1 MQRRTPQSIVTL
13 FLSVSLVAFS
23 LIGCHKTD
31 LTGYQQASQKRKST
45 AEPPAESTVLASAKS
60 EAPAETKDESS
71 VISPVAVTPQEV
83 ESFPASAL
91 APLNVV
97 DGADVRALMNVAKQE
112 IRAVDANASS
122 VNPLKA
128 TEAPVTEPH
137 KIELLVKEKTFRKEA
152 QTGALRV
159 SFDDLDLLKVLNM
172 EPVTDNAK
180 ELMPDWLLGLDGKK
194 IRLRGFMYP
203 TYDTEGIEKFVLAR
217 DNQICCFGRDPK
229 VYDLVQ
235 VTMKAGKTTNYIP
248 AVRAFDVVGIFQI
261 NMMSEEGKPYGL
273 YFIDQAEVIDR

>member
-13 FLSVSLVAFS
+13 FLSFSLVAFS

-97 DGADVRALMNVAKQE
+97 HVARVARVTGDSPGVPGAIV
-112 IRAVDANASS
+112 
-122 VNPLKA
+122 
-128 TEAPVTEPH
+128 
-137 KIELLVKEKTFRKEA
+137 
-152 QTGALRV
+152 GGRV
-159 SFDDLDLLKVLNM
+159 
-172 EPVTDNAK
+172 
-180 ELMPDWLLGLDGKK
+180 
-194 IRLRGFMYP
+194 
-203 TYDTEGIEKFVLAR
+203 
-217 DNQICCFGRDPK
+217 
-229 VYDLVQ
+229 
-235 VTMKAGKTTNYIP
+235 
-248 AVRAFDVVGIFQI
+248 AVRVGVRG
-261 NMMSEEGKPYGL
+261 S
-273 YFIDQAEVIDR
+273 